1 MNNEEILEKIC
12 VQGLKVRHL
21 TSLMQPTQKAA
32 RLING
37 IIRDKMREKYFY
49 DVSVYRLS
57 RERYYQDMNKYI
69 NKHMH
74 SGSPSHIKMIE
85 DSYTKEPTQK
95 RASEDRLRKSYGGAW
110 EYNEII
116 GYIRLYFFGTQIRG
130 EYWGVNSKRVV
141 RTRNKIFEYKT
152 WKLASEMDLHR
163 EPDSLSIFSKILKY
177 LKKCQKELKGRY
189 IDTRNFKAIGFYVDW
204 KSLYEESKNV

>member
-49 DVSVYRLS
+49 DVPVYRLS
-57 RERYYQDMNKYI
+57 RERYYQDMDKYI

-95 RASEDRLRKSYGGAW
+95 RALEDRLRKSYGGAW

-116 GYIRLYFFGTQIRG
+116 GYIRLYFFVTQIRG

-141 RTRNKIFEYKT
+141 RTRKKILEHKT
-152 WKLASEMDLHR
+152 WKLASEIDLHW
-163 EPDSLSIFSKILKY
+163 EPDSSSIFSQILKY
-177 LKKCQKELKGRY
+177 LERCQNELKGKY
-189 IDTRNFKAIGFYVDW
+189 IDTCNFKAIGSYVDW